1 MARSPLAL
9 RAALVRQGWTDGDLR
24 RMRRAGLLV
33 PVRRGAYR
41 TRPTEDPDGPE
52 ARHELLVRATLPQLG
67 PGWVVS
73 HESAAVLLGL
83 PVWNRPLDRVHV
95 SRDGRGG
102 ATITRGVHRHISPL
116 RPDEVTGVGGVR
128 LTDATRTVVDI
139 ACGAPFE
146 EAVVV
151 ADAALAPGTGRRAPL
166 TDPGRL
172 AAALDRCGR
181 NGRTGARRVLAFAD
195 GGAGSPGESR
205 SRIAMWRAGL
215 PPPVLQYEVLGPDG
229 RSLGFADFGWPE
241 LRTLG
246 EFDGRVKYGRL
257 VAAGQVP
264 ADVLY
269 AEKLREDAMRAT
281 DLGMVRWGWPDLEC
295 FAPIATRLRRT
306 FRTSA
311 HPADVRARWTVRA

>member
-1 MARSPLAL
+1 MAGPPLAF
-9 RAALVRQGWTDGDLR
+9 RAALVREGWTDGDLR
-24 RMRRAGLLV
+24 RMRRIGLIT

-41 TRPTEDPDGPE
+41 TRSAEEPDGPE

-102 ATITRGVHRHISPL
+102 GRVTRGVHRHVTPL
-116 RPDEVTGVGGVR
+116 RSAEITTVGGIR
-128 LTDATRTVVDI
+128 LTDAGRTVVDI

-151 ADAALAPGTGRRAPL
+151 ADAALAPRERRRPPL

-195 GGAGSPGESR
+195 GGARSPGESR
-205 SRIAMWRAGL
+205 SRVAMWRAGL
-215 PPPVLQYEVLGPDG
+215 PPPVLQYEVVGPDG

-241 LRTLG
+241 RRTLG

-269 AEKLREDAMRAT
+269 AEKVREDAMRAT
-281 DLGMVRWGWPDLEC
+281 DLGMVRWGWPDLDR
-295 FAPIATRLRRT
+295 FAPVATRLRRT
-306 FRTSA
+306 FRLSA
-311 HPADVRARWTVRA
+311 HPADVRAWPDMRA

>member
-1 MARSPLAL
+1 MAGPPLAFRSTL
-9 RAALVRQGWTDGDLR
+9 LQQGLTDGDLR
-24 RMRRAGLLV
+24 RLRRAGLLGQ
-33 PVRRGAYR
+33 VRRGAYR
-41 TRPTEDPDGPE
+41 AQPAEEPESPE

-67 PGWVVS
+67 PSWVAS

-83 PVWNRPLDRVHV
+83 PMWNRALDRVHV

-102 ATITRGVHRHISPL
+102 ARITSAVHRHVTPL
-116 RPDEVTGVGGVR
+116 RSDETTTVGGIR
-128 LTDATRTVVDI
+128 ATDAARTVVDL
-139 ACGAPFE
+139 ACAAPFE

-151 ADAALAPGTGRRAPL
+151 ADAALAPRSGRRPPL

-172 AAALDRCGR
+172 AAALARCRR

-195 GGAGSPGESR
+195 GGARSPGESR
-205 SRIAMWRAGL
+205 SRVAMWRAGL
-215 PPPVLQYEVLGPDG
+215 PPPVLQFEVVGPDG

-241 LRTLG
+241 RRTLG

-281 DLGMVRWGWPDLEC
+281 DLGMARWGWPDLER
-295 FAPIATRLRRT
+295 FAPVADRLRRT
-306 FRTSA
+306 FRPSA
-311 HPADVRARWTVRA
+311 HLEDIRAWPDMRA